1 MTDLGYPVTAKYCFF
16 FCEHIFALTP
26 SPFSICPHLFRG
38 AGHEKRRGEQL
49 KWFLAFM
56 LYTGS
61 FPCAQLPGPVH
72 TARLGRVFFV
82 YLA

>member
-1 MTDLGYPVTAKYCFF
+1 MLIYFTLQFFRVAKKMYF
-16 FCEHIFALTP
+16 HTLVP
-26 SPFSICPHLFRG
+26 PLSIGPHLFRG

-49 KWFLAFM
+49 KWSMAFR

-61 FPCAQLPGPVH
+61 FPCAQLPRPVH
-72 TARLGRVFFV
+72 TARLGCFFV